1 VFGPLQLTSQWL
13 DIAKTGWMMSFLKR
27 LLPKRFRKKGTT
39 IPVVRLHGTIMAGG
53 SQFKQTLNIASVAP
67 MLDKAFSKKDAPVVA
82 ISINSPGGS
91 PVQSRLI
98 FQRIR
103 SLAEEKDKKVLIFVE
118 DVAAS
123 GGYMIALAGDE
134 IFADLTSIVGSI
146 GVVSGGFGFPELLRK
161 IGVERRVYT
170 AGENKAILD
179 PFQPEKEG
187 DIEYLKTLQLEI
199 HKVFI
204 DMVKLRRGSRLAE
217 DATIFSGLFWTGTRG
232 LDLGLIDGLGDMR
245 DVLKRRYGKDTKLE
259 LIGGTRTL
267 FGKRVPGVSLV
278 GINGGEIAAAA
289 TVGLAEGLEER
300 ALWSRYGL

>member
-1 VFGPLQLTSQWL
+1 MAG
-13 DIAKTGWMMSFLKR
+13 FLRR
-27 LLPKRFRKKGTT
+27 LMPKRFRKQGVTV
-39 IPVVRLHGTIMAGG
+39 PVVRLQGAIMAGG
-53 SQFKQTLNIASVAP
+53 SQFKQSLNLANVAL

-103 SLAEEKDKKVLIFVE
+103 ALSEEKNKKVLIFVE

-134 IFADLTSIVGSI
+134 IFADPTSIVGSI
-146 GVVSGGFGFPELLRK
+146 GVVSGGFGFPELLK
-161 IGVERRVYT
+161 KVGVERRVYT

-187 DIEYLKTLQLEI
+187 DIEYLKSLQLEI

-204 DMVKLRRGSRLAE
+204 DMVKMRRGERLA
-217 DATIFSGLFWTGTRG
+217 DDTTIFSGLFWSGQRG

-245 DVLKRRYGKDTKLE
+245 EVIKRRYGKDAKLE
-259 LIGGTRTL
+259 LIGSARSL
-267 FGKRVPGVSLV
+267 FGKRVPGVVFGAGAGAS
-278 GINGGEIAAAA
+278 EIAAGAA
-289 TVGLAEGLEER
+289 SGLAASLEEK

>member
-1 VFGPLQLTSQWL
+1 MAGLFN
-13 DIAKTGWMMSFLKR
+13 R
-27 LLPKRFRKKGTT
+27 LLPKRFRKKGLA
-39 IPVVRLHGTIMAGG
+39 IPVVRLHGAIMTGG
-53 SQFKQTLNIASVAP
+53 SQFKPTLNLANAAQ
-67 MLDKAFSKKDAPVVA
+67 MLEKAFSMKDSPVVA
-82 ISINSPGGS
+82 ISLNSPGGS

-103 SLAEEKDKKVLIFVE
+103 ALAEEKQKKVLIFVE

-134 IFADLTSIVGSI
+134 IFADPTSIVGSI

-179 PFQPEKEG
+179 PFKPEKES

-204 DMVKLRRGSRLAE
+204 DMVKMRRGERLADDSE
-217 DATIFSGLFWTGTRG
+217 VFSGLFWTGGKG
-232 LDLGLIDGLGDMR
+232 LELGLIDGLGDMR
-245 DVLKRRYGKDTKLE
+245 EVLKRRFGKDVRLE
-259 LIGGTRTL
+259 LIGSARSL
-267 FGKRVPGVSLV
+267 LGKRLPGVIS
-278 GINGGEIAAAA
+278 GTPSFGEIAADAGA
-289 TVGLAEGLEER
+289 GLAAGIEER

>member
-1 VFGPLQLTSQWL
+1 
-13 DIAKTGWMMSFLKR
+13 M
-27 LLPKRFRKKGTT
+27 PKRFRRKGTA

-53 SQFKQTLNIASVAP
+53 SQFKPALNLASVAP
-67 MLDKAFSKKDAPVVA
+67 MLEKAFAKKDSPVVA
-82 ISINSPGGS
+82 ISVNSPGGS

-103 SLAEEKDKKVLIFVE
+103 ALADDHDKKVLIFVE

-134 IFADLTSIVGSI
+134 IFVDPTSIVGSI

-161 IGVERRVYT
+161 MGVERRVYT
-170 AGENKAILD
+170 AGENKVILD

-187 DIEYLKTLQLEI
+187 DVEYLKTLQLEI

-204 DMVKLRRGSRLAE
+204 EMVRMRRGERLA
-217 DATIFSGLFWTGTRG
+217 DDSTVFSGLFWTGQRG
-232 LDLGLIDGLGDMR
+232 VELGLVDGLGDMR
-245 DVLKRRYGKDTKLE
+245 EVLKRRFGKDTRLE
-259 LIGGTRTL
+259 LIGGSRSL
-267 FGKRVPGVSLV
+267 FGRRIPGVRSGAPL
-278 GINGGEIAAAA
+278 GEMAAGAVA
-289 TVGLAEGLEER
+289 GLAEGLEEK

>member
-1 VFGPLQLTSQWL
+1 MAG
-13 DIAKTGWMMSFLKR
+13 FLRR
-27 LLPKRFRKKGTT
+27 LMPKRFRKQGVTV
-39 IPVVRLHGTIMAGG
+39 PVVRLQGAIMAGG
-53 SQFKQTLNIASVAP
+53 SQFKQSLNLANVAP

-103 SLAEEKDKKVLIFVE
+103 ALSEEKNKKVLIFVE

-134 IFADLTSIVGSI
+134 IFADPTSIVGSI
-146 GVVSGGFGFPELLRK
+146 GVVSGGFGFPELLK
-161 IGVERRVYT
+161 KVGVERRVYT

-187 DIEYLKTLQLEI
+187 DIEYLKSLQLEI

-204 DMVKLRRGSRLAE
+204 DMVKMRRGERLA
-217 DATIFSGLFWTGTRG
+217 DDTTIFSGLFWSGQRG

-245 DVLKRRYGKDTKLE
+245 EVIKRRYGKDAKLE
-259 LIGGTRTL
+259 LIGSARSL
-267 FGKRVPGVSLV
+267 FGKRVPGVVFGAGAGAS
-278 GINGGEIAAAA
+278 EIAAGAA
-289 TVGLAEGLEER
+289 LGLAASLEEK

>member
-1 VFGPLQLTSQWL
+1 MAG
-13 DIAKTGWMMSFLKR
+13 FLKR
-27 LLPKRFRKKGTT
+27 LMPKRFRKQGVTV
-39 IPVVRLHGTIMAGG
+39 PVVRLQGAIMAGG
-53 SQFKQTLNIASVAP
+53 SQFKQSLNLANVAP

-103 SLAEEKDKKVLIFVE
+103 ALSEEKNKKVLIFVE

-134 IFADLTSIVGSI
+134 IFADPTSIVGSI
-146 GVVSGGFGFPELLRK
+146 GVVSGGFGFPELLK
-161 IGVERRVYT
+161 KVGVERRVYT

-187 DIEYLKTLQLEI
+187 DIEYLKSLQLEI

-204 DMVKLRRGSRLAE
+204 DMVKMRRGERLA
-217 DATIFSGLFWTGTRG
+217 DDTTIFSGLFWSGQRG

-245 DVLKRRYGKDTKLE
+245 EVIKRRYGKDAKLE
-259 LIGGTRTL
+259 LIGSARSL
-267 FGKRVPGVSLV
+267 FGKRVPGVVFGAGAGAS
-278 GINGGEIAAAA
+278 EIAAGAA
-289 TVGLAEGLEER
+289 LGLAASLEEK
-300 ALWSRYGL
+300 ALWRRYGL

>member
-1 VFGPLQLTSQWL
+1 
-13 DIAKTGWMMSFLKR
+13 MMSFLNR
-27 LLPKRFRKKGTT
+27 LLPKRFRKTGLS

-53 SQFKQTLNIASVAP
+53 SQFKQTLNIATVAP
-67 MLDKAFSKKDAPVVA
+67 MLEKAFAKKDAPVVA

-98 FQRIR
+98 YQRIR
-103 SLAEEKDKKVLIFVE
+103 ALAEEKEKKVLIFVE

-134 IFADLTSIVGSI
+134 IFADPTSIVGSI
-146 GVVSGGFGFPELLRK
+146 GVVSGGFGFPEMLKK

-170 AGENKAILD
+170 AGENKVILD

-199 HKVFI
+199 HQVFI
-204 DMVKLRRGSRLAE
+204 DMVKSRRGSRLGE
-217 DATIFSGLFWTGTRG
+217 DSTIFSGLFWTGTRG
-232 LDLGLIDGLGDMR
+232 LELGLIDGLGEMR
-245 DVLKRRYGKDTKLE
+245 DVIKRRFGKDAKLE

-267 FGKRVPGVSLV
+267 FGRRVPGVALGSANL
-278 GINGGEIAAAA
+278 GEIASGA
-289 TVGLAEGLEER
+289 TAGLAEGLEER
-300 ALWSRYGL
+300 AMWSRFGL